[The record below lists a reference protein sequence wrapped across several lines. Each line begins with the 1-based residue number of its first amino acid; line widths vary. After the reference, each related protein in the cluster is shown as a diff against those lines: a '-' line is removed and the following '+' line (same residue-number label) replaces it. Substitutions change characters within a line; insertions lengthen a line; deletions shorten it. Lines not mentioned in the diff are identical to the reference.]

1 MTASNWTSLSATS
14 KGLRSRGEQLVSRR
28 ASETLMLTRI
38 SSRSVASAVAQR
50 YLKRIN
56 EAALSHHVALQRVA
70 VDLLSAIARSGFSHP
85 ITLSPTLAA
94 LTASDDPQL
103 AAKAFSALA
112 LLHQKHTSIL
122 ASRFLDSVRAIH
134 AYILAG
140 TAADA
145 PVRGYR
151 VNYEGVTESLL
162 GRWYSLLQKEKRQIQ
177 LDCLKALAR
186 AFEVEVGSACP
197 EVRFSLPQTTKSL
210 DADVVSSRMRYLSP
224 ASSPKRFRVSTTSA
238 PKNP

>member
-1 MTASNWTSLSATS
+1 
-14 KGLRSRGEQLVSRR
+14 
-28 ASETLMLTRI
+28 MLTRTF
-38 SSRSVASAVAQR
+38 SRSVASAVAQR

-70 VDLLSAIARSGFSHP
+70 VDLLSTIARSGFSHP

-94 LTASDDPQL
+94 LTASADPQL

-134 AYILAG
+134 AYVLAAN
-140 TAADA
+140 AADV

-151 VNYEGVTESLL
+151 VTNEGVTESLL

-186 AFEVEVGSACP
+186 AFEVEVGSDCP
-197 EVRFSLPQTTKSL
+197 EVSSASRRLPSRSML
-210 DADVVSSRMRYLSP
+210 IVFLLRMRYLSP
-224 ASSPKRFRVSTTSA
+224 AFSPKRFRVSTTSA